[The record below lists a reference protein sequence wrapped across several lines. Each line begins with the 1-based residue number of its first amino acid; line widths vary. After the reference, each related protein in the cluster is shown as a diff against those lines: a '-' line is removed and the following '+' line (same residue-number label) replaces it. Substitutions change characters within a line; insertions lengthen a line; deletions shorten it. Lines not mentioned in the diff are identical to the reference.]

1 LKSPVAIEFAPDLEL
16 IGHVGPARNSNIHPR
31 ASSRRQPPCFPA
43 FPGNFYDVALRY
55 LTIDFNSFFASVEQQ
70 ERPELRGKPVGIVP
84 VMAETTGCVA
94 VSLEAKAMG
103 LTRNARV
110 SDARRM
116 CPGIVIVEARP
127 ETYIN
132 YHRRLKDVI
141 ASLVPDIE
149 VQSIDEVTA
158 HLHEMLDRTEA
169 EKLARKI
176 KAKITRVV
184 GPLLRSSIGI
194 APTWLLAK
202 VASDMQKPD
211 GLVILDDEDVPA
223 KLLHL
228 APGDI
233 AGIGPNIQRR
243 LGEHGI
249 TTMAQLYAATMA
261 EFRGVWGGVRGEQI
275 WRLLHGEDLPYFE
288 QKTDQS
294 MGHGHVLPPAK
305 RNHADALAVL
315 HRLLQKAAMRL
326 RHSQLYAG
334 ALSVSVDYADE
345 THWSDAL
352 QLTETQDT
360 LRLTHALN
368 DLWRKRP
375 ERLSRSKPLR
385 IGVHLTGLIDLK
397 LHTPDLFDEPV
408 EKTRG
413 KLFAAV
419 DHLNKVLGKNTVYL
433 GGAHGATQDAPMRI
447 AFTRIPEPEI
457 EEIDRSYEGRLKKPS
472 KPAAPEPE
480 AW

>member
-1 LKSPVAIEFAPDLEL
+1 MRRESKSRSNPGTPA
-16 IGHVGPARNSNIHPR
+16 PAR
-31 ASSRRQPPCFPA
+31 QVPCLAPV
-43 FPGNFYDVALRY
+43 PGNFPPVPLRY

-110 SDARRM
+110 ADARKL

-127 ETYIN
+127 ETYIQ
-132 YHRRLKDVI
+132 YHRALAEVI
-141 ASLVPDIE
+141 RAHVPE
-149 VQSIDEVTA
+149 TKMQSIDEVTA
-158 HLHEMLDRTEA
+158 QLHAFLNREQATQ
-169 EKLARKI
+169 LAQQI
-176 KAKITRVV
+176 KADIHRQV

-211 GLVILDDEDVPA
+211 GLVILDDEDLPG

-228 APGDI
+228 KPGDI
-233 AGIGPNIQRR
+233 SGIGPNIQRR
-243 LGEHGI
+243 LEEHGI
-249 TTMAQLYAATMA
+249 TTMAQLYAANVH
-261 EFRGVWGGVRGEQI
+261 EFRGIWGGIRGEQI

-288 QKTDQS
+288 QKEGQTI
-294 MGHGHVLPPAK
+294 GHGSVLPPAR
-305 RNHADALAVL
+305 RNHPDALAVL

-326 RHSQLYAG
+326 RHSKCYAS
-334 ALSVSVDYADE
+334 ALRVSVHYTNDTD
-345 THWSDAL
+345 WSEEL
-352 QLTETQDT
+352 RLTETQDT

-368 DLWRKRP
+368 DLWKKRP
-375 ERLSRSKPLR
+375 ARFSRLSPLR

-397 LHTPDLFDEPV
+397 LHTPDLFEEQT

-413 KLFAAV
+413 KLFEAV

-433 GGAHGATQDAPMRI
+433 GGAHGATKDAPMRI

-457 EEIDRSYEGRLKKPS
+457 EEIDRSFQGRLKKP
-472 KPAAPEPE
+472 KPPQKAPE

>member
-1 LKSPVAIEFAPDLEL
+1 
-16 IGHVGPARNSNIHPR
+16 
-31 ASSRRQPPCFPA
+31 
-43 FPGNFYDVALRY
+43 VALRY

-84 VMAETTGCVA
+84 VLAETTGCVA
-94 VSLEAKAMG
+94 ISIEAKAMG
-103 LTRNARV
+103 LKRNARV
-110 SDARRM
+110 SDARLL
-116 CPGIVIVEARP
+116 CPGLIIVEARP
-127 ETYIN
+127 EVYIN
-132 YHRRLKDVI
+132 YHRRLKAVI
-141 ASLVPDIE
+141 ASLVPETE

-158 HLHEMLDRTEA
+158 KLHDLLDRAGAEMLA
-169 EKLARKI
+169 KQI
-176 KAKITRVV
+176 KAKITREV

-211 GLVILDDEDVPA
+211 GLVILDDEDLPG

-243 LGEHGI
+243 LEEHGI
-249 TTMAQLYAATMA
+249 TTMAQLFAATMA
-261 EFRGVWGGVRGEQI
+261 EFRGVWGGVRGEQV

-288 QKTDQS
+288 QKTGQTI
-294 MGHGHVLPPAK
+294 GHGAVLPPAK
-305 RNHADALAVL
+305 RNHPDALASL

-326 RHSQLYAG
+326 RHSKLYAS
-334 ALSVSVDYADE
+334 ALSVSVDCTDD
-345 THWSDAL
+345 THWSDEA

-368 DLWRKRP
+368 ELWKRRP
-375 ERLSRSKPLR
+375 AKLARQIPLR
-385 IGVHLTGLIDLK
+385 IGVHLTGLIDLRM
-397 LHTPDLFDEPV
+397 HTPDLFE
-408 EKTRG
+408 EKTEQARG
-413 KLFAAV
+413 KLFEAV

-433 GGAHGATQDAPMRI
+433 GGAHGATKDAPMRI

-457 EEIDRSYEGRLKKPS
+457 EEIDRSYEGRLKKPV
-472 KPAAPEPE
+472 KKPPAAEPE

>member
-1 LKSPVAIEFAPDLEL
+1 M
-16 IGHVGPARNSNIHPR
+16 
-31 ASSRRQPPCFPA
+31 
-43 FPGNFYDVALRY
+43 ALRY

-94 VSLEAKAMG
+94 VSLEAKAAG

-110 SDARRM
+110 ADARRLV
-116 CPGIVIVEARP
+116 PGLVIVEARP

-132 YHRRLKDVI
+132 YHRRLRDVI
-141 ASLVPDIE
+141 ASCTPDLN

-158 HLHEMLDRTEA
+158 RIGGLITTRADA
-169 EKLARKI
+169 EKLAQQI
-176 KAKITRVV
+176 KRRIAREV

-202 VASDMQKPD
+202 LASDMQKPD
-211 GLVILDDEDVPA
+211 GLVILDDDDLPA
-223 KLLHL
+223 RILHL

-243 LGEHGI
+243 LAEHGI
-249 TTMAQLYAATMA
+249 TTMERLFAAPLA
-261 EFRGVWGGVRGEQI
+261 VFRGVWGGVRGEQM

-288 QKTDQS
+288 QKTGQHI
-294 MGHGHVLPPAK
+294 GHGHVLPPEK
-305 RNHADALAVL
+305 RNATDALAVL

-334 ALSVSVDYADE
+334 ALRVTVDYTNEEHWADE
-345 THWSDAL
+345 L
-352 QLTETQDT
+352 RLTETQDT

-368 DLWRKRP
+368 ELWRRRP
-375 ERLSRSKPLR
+375 ERLSRRAPLR
-385 IGVHLTGLIDLK
+385 IGVHLTELIDLR
-397 LHTPDLFDEPV
+397 LHTPDLFE
-408 EKTRG
+408 EQTERKRG
-413 KLFAAV
+413 ELFKAV

-433 GGAHGATQDAPMRI
+433 GGAHGATKDAPMRI

-457 EEIDRSYEGRLKKPS
+457 EEIDRSYEGRLKKPV
-472 KPAAPEPE
+472 KKAPPAEPE

>member
-1 LKSPVAIEFAPDLEL
+1 MP
-16 IGHVGPARNSNIHPR
+16 
-31 ASSRRQPPCFPA
+31 
-43 FPGNFYDVALRY
+43 LRY

-70 ERPELRGKPVGIVP
+70 ERPELRGKAVGIVP

-94 VSLEAKAMG
+94 ISIEAKARG

-110 SDARRM
+110 ADARRL

-127 ETYIN
+127 EVYIN
-132 YHRRLKDVI
+132 YQRRLVAAI
-141 ASLVPDIE
+141 QPLVPE
-149 VQSIDEVTA
+149 TKVQSIDELTA
-158 HLHEMLDRTEA
+158 HLHGMVTRAQA
-169 EKLARKI
+169 EKLALQI
-176 KAKITRVV
+176 KAKIARDV
-184 GPLLRSSIGI
+184 GPLLRSSIGV

-211 GLVILDDEDVPA
+211 GLVILDDEDIPG

-249 TTMAQLYAATMA
+249 TTMAQLYAATKA

-288 QKTDQS
+288 HEVGKTI
-294 MGHGHVLPPAK
+294 GHGAVLPPAK
-305 RNHADALAVL
+305 RNYPDALAAL

-334 ALSVSVDYADE
+334 AMSISVDYTDDTSWGHE
-345 THWSDAL
+345 L
-352 QLTETQDT
+352 RLTETQDT

-368 DLWRKRP
+368 DLWKKRP
-375 ERLSRSKPLR
+375 AKFARSTPLR

-397 LHTPDLFDEPV
+397 LHTPDLFE
-408 EKTRG
+408 ESTEQARG
-413 KLFAAV
+413 KVFAAV

-433 GGAHGATQDAPMRI
+433 GGAHGATKDAPMRI

-457 EEIDRSYEGRLKKPS
+457 EEIDRSFKGRLKKPE
-472 KPAAPEPE
+472 KKDTPPPDWGA
-480 AW
+480 

>member
-1 LKSPVAIEFAPDLEL
+1 
-16 IGHVGPARNSNIHPR
+16 
-31 ASSRRQPPCFPA
+31 
-43 FPGNFYDVALRY
+43 
-55 LTIDFNSFFASVEQQ
+55 
-70 ERPELRGKPVGIVP
+70 
-84 VMAETTGCVA
+84 
-94 VSLEAKAMG
+94 MG

-110 SDARRM
+110 SDARRL

-141 ASLVPDIE
+141 ASLVPETE
-149 VQSIDEVTA
+149 VQSIDEVTCK
-158 HLHEMLDRTEA
+158 LHAFLDRAQA
-169 EKLARKI
+169 EKLARQI
-176 KAKITRVV
+176 KAKITREA

-211 GLVILDDEDVPA
+211 GLVILDDEDLPG

-228 APGDI
+228 KPGDI

-249 TTMAQLYAATMA
+249 TTMRQLYAATMG
-261 EFRGVWGGVRGEQI
+261 EFRGLWGGVRGEQI

-288 QKTDQS
+288 QKTGRS
-294 MGHGHVLPPAK
+294 IGHGHVLPPAK
-305 RNHADALAVL
+305 RNHPDALAVL

-326 RHSQLYAG
+326 RHARLYAG
-334 ALSVSVDYADE
+334 ALSLAVDYTDE
-345 THWSDAL
+345 THWSGEL
-352 QLTETQDT
+352 RLTETQDT

-375 ERLSRSKPLR
+375 EKFARRTPLR
-385 IGVHLTGLIDLK
+385 LGVHLTQLIDLK
-397 LHTPDLFDEPV
+397 LHTPDLFE
-408 EKTRG
+408 EKTEQTRG
-413 KLFAAV
+413 QLFAAV

-433 GGAHGATQDAPMRI
+433 GGAHGATHDAPMRI

-457 EEIDRSYEGRLKKPS
+457 EEIDRSHAGRLKKPE
-472 KPAAPEPE
+472 KRPEPE

>member
-1 LKSPVAIEFAPDLEL
+1 MP
-16 IGHVGPARNSNIHPR
+16 
-31 ASSRRQPPCFPA
+31 
-43 FPGNFYDVALRY
+43 LRY

-94 VSLEAKAMG
+94 LSIEAKALG

-110 SDARRM
+110 SDARRL

-127 ETYIN
+127 ETYIA
-132 YHRRLKDVI
+132 YHRRLKETI
-141 ASLVPDIE
+141 AALVPEME
-149 VQSIDEVTA
+149 VQSIDEVTCK
-158 HLHEMLDRTEA
+158 LHAMVDRGAA
-169 EKLARKI
+169 EKLAKQI
-176 KAKITRVV
+176 KAKITREV

-211 GLVILDDEDVPA
+211 GLVILDDDDIPA

-228 APGDI
+228 KPGDI

-243 LGEHGI
+243 LEEHGI

-261 EFRGVWGGVRGEQI
+261 EFRGIWGGVRGEQI

-288 QKTDQS
+288 QKTGQS
-294 MGHGHVLPPAK
+294 IGHGHVLPPAK
-305 RNHADALAVL
+305 RNHSDALAVL

-326 RHSQLYAG
+326 RHSQLYAS
-334 ALSVSVDYADE
+334 ALSASVDYADD
-345 THWSDAL
+345 TYWSEEIR
-352 QLTETQDT
+352 LTETQDS

-368 DLWRKRP
+368 EVWGRRP
-375 ERLSRSKPLR
+375 EKFSRRKPLR

-397 LHTPDLFDEPV
+397 LHTPDLFE
-408 EKTRG
+408 EQTEQTRG
-413 KLFAAV
+413 KLFQAV

-433 GGAHGATQDAPMRI
+433 GSAHGATADAPMRI

-457 EEIDRSYEGRLKKPS
+457 EEIDRSYEGRLKKK
-472 KPAAPEPE
+472 KPPAPEPE

>member
-1 LKSPVAIEFAPDLEL
+1 M
-16 IGHVGPARNSNIHPR
+16 
-31 ASSRRQPPCFPA
+31 
-43 FPGNFYDVALRY
+43 ALRY

-84 VMAETTGCVA
+84 VLAETTGCVA
-94 VSLEAKAMG
+94 VSIEAKQLG

-110 SDARRM
+110 ADARRL

-158 HLHEMLDRTEA
+158 HLHEMLSRAEA
-169 EKLARKI
+169 ETLAKQI
-176 KAKITRVV
+176 KARIVREV

-202 VASDMQKPD
+202 AASDMQKPD
-211 GLVILDDEDVPA
+211 GLVILDDEDIPA

-228 APGDI
+228 KPGDI

-261 EFRGVWGGVRGEQI
+261 EFRGIWQSVRGEQM

-288 QKTDQS
+288 QKTGRS
-294 MGHGHVLPPAK
+294 IGHGHVLPPAK
-305 RNHADALAVL
+305 RNHPDALAVL

-326 RHSQLYAG
+326 RHSKLCAG
-334 ALSVSVDYADE
+334 ALSAAVEYTDKS
-345 THWSDAL
+345 HWSDEMR
-352 QLTETQDT
+352 LTETQDT
-360 LRLTHALN
+360 LRLTHTLN
-368 DLWRKRP
+368 ELWRRRP
-375 ERLSRSKPLR
+375 EKFSRRTPLR

-397 LHTPDLFDEPV
+397 MHTPDLFEEQT
-408 EKTRG
+408 EKARG
-413 KLFAAV
+413 KLFEAV

-433 GGAHGATQDAPMRI
+433 GGAHGATEDAPMRI

-457 EEIDRSYEGRLKKPS
+457 EEIDRSYEGRLKKLK

>member
-1 LKSPVAIEFAPDLEL
+1 
-16 IGHVGPARNSNIHPR
+16 
-31 ASSRRQPPCFPA
+31 
-43 FPGNFYDVALRY
+43 
-55 LTIDFNSFFASVEQQ
+55 
-70 ERPELRGKPVGIVP
+70 
-84 VMAETTGCVA
+84 
-94 VSLEAKAMG
+94 MG
-103 LTRNARV
+103 LARNARV
-110 SDARRM
+110 SDARKM

-127 ETYIN
+127 ETYIA
-132 YHRRLKDVI
+132 YHRRLKDAI
-141 ASLVPDIE
+141 ASLVPETE
-149 VQSIDEVTA
+149 VQSIDEVTCK
-158 HLHEMLDRTEA
+158 LHAMLDRAAA
-169 EKLARKI
+169 EKLARQI
-176 KAKITRVV
+176 KAKISREV

-211 GLVILDDEDVPA
+211 GLVILEDADIPA

-228 APGDI
+228 EPGDI

-249 TTMAQLYAATMA
+249 TTMAQLFAATMA
-261 EFRGVWGGVRGEQI
+261 EFRGIWGGVRGEQI

-288 QKTDQS
+288 QKTGQS
-294 MGHGHVLPPAK
+294 IGHGHVLPPAK

-326 RHSQLYAG
+326 RHSQLFAS
-334 ALSVSVDYADE
+334 ALSASVDYTDD
-345 THWSDAL
+345 THWSEEL
-352 QLTETQDT
+352 RLTETQDS

-368 DLWRKRP
+368 ELWDRRP
-375 ERLSRSKPLR
+375 EKFSRRTPLS

-397 LHTPDLFDEPV
+397 LHTPDLFE
-408 EKTRG
+408 EQKEQTRG
-413 KLFAAV
+413 KLFQAV
-419 DHLNKVLGKNTVYL
+419 DHLNKVLGKNSVYL
-433 GGAHGATQDAPMRI
+433 GGAHGATKDAPMRI

-457 EEIDRSYEGRLKKPS
+457 EEIDRSYEGRLKKK

>member
-1 LKSPVAIEFAPDLEL
+1 
-16 IGHVGPARNSNIHPR
+16 
-31 ASSRRQPPCFPA
+31 
-43 FPGNFYDVALRY
+43 VALRY

-84 VMAETTGCVA
+84 VLAETTGCVA
-94 VSLEAKAMG
+94 ISIEAKARG
-103 LTRNARV
+103 LARNVRV
-110 SDARRM
+110 AEARRL

-132 YHRRLKDVI
+132 YHRRLKEVI

-158 HLHEMLDRTEA
+158 HLHALLNRTQA
-169 EKLARKI
+169 GQLARQI
-176 KAKITRVV
+176 KAKITREV

-211 GLVILDDEDVPA
+211 GLVLLDDGDIPG

-288 QKTDQS
+288 QKTGQS
-294 MGHGHVLPPAK
+294 IGHGHVLPPAK
-305 RNHADALAVL
+305 RNPTDALAEL

-326 RHSQLYAG
+326 RHARLYAG
-334 ALSVSVDYADE
+334 ALRASVDYADD
-345 THWSDAL
+345 THWSGEL
-352 QLTETQDT
+352 LLTETQDT

-368 DLWRKRP
+368 ELWGRRP
-375 ERLSRSKPLR
+375 EKSDRRTPLR
-385 IGVHLTGLIDLK
+385 IGVHLTRLIDLK
-397 LHTPDLFDEPV
+397 LHTPDLFEEPT
-408 EKTRG
+408 ERARG

-433 GGAHGATQDAPMRI
+433 GGAHGATKDAPMRI
-447 AFTRIPEPEI
+447 AFTRIPEPEV
-457 EEIDRSYEGRLKKPS
+457 EEIDRSYQRRLKKQARPL
-472 KPAAPEPE
+472 PADDR
-480 AW
+480 

>member
-1 LKSPVAIEFAPDLEL
+1 MP
-16 IGHVGPARNSNIHPR
+16 
-31 ASSRRQPPCFPA
+31 
-43 FPGNFYDVALRY
+43 LRY

-103 LTRNARV
+103 LKRNARV
-110 SDARRM
+110 ADARVL
-116 CPGIVIVEARP
+116 CPGIIIVEARP
-127 ETYIN
+127 EVYIN
-132 YHRRLKDVI
+132 YHRRLAAVI
-141 ASLVPDIE
+141 APHVAE
-149 VQSIDEVTA
+149 NNMQSIDEVTA
-158 HLHEMLDRTEA
+158 KLHGFLDRAQAEA
-169 EKLARKI
+169 LARQI
-176 KAKITRVV
+176 KGDIARQV

-211 GLVILDDEDVPA
+211 GLVILEDADIPA

-228 APGDI
+228 RPGDI

-243 LGEHGI
+243 LEEHGI
-249 TTMAQLYAATMA
+249 TTMEQLYAANA
-261 EFRGVWGGVRGEQI
+261 HEFRGIWGGVRGEQI

-288 QKTDQS
+288 QQENQS
-294 MGHGHVLPPAK
+294 IGHGAVLPPAR
-305 RNHADALAVL
+305 RNHPDALAAL

-326 RHSQLYAG
+326 RHSRLYAG
-334 ALSVSVDYADE
+334 AMNIHVDYADE
-345 THWSDAL
+345 THWAESAR
-352 QLTETQDT
+352 LTETQDT
-360 LRLTHALN
+360 LLLTRTLN
-368 DLWRKRP
+368 DLWKKRP
-375 ERLSRSKPLR
+375 ASCSRRKPLR
-385 IGVHLTGLIDLK
+385 IGVHLTELIDSK
-397 LHTPDLFDEPV
+397 LHTPDLFDETT

-433 GGAHGATQDAPMRI
+433 GGAHGATKDAPMRI

-457 EEIDRSYEGRLKKPS
+457 EEIDRSYEGRLKKPVK
-472 KPAAPEPE
+472 KPPEPE